1 MTMMRMTRM
10 RTSDSDNNYDDE
22 DDDNNDDNNV
32 DAGQIRGTRTRDE
45 NDDGQ

>member
-1 MTMMRMTRM
+1 MMRMTRM

-22 DDDNNDDNNV
+22 DNDNNDDNNV
-32 DAGQIRGTRTRDE
+32 DAGRIRGTRTRDE

>member
-1 MTMMRMTRM
+1 M
-10 RTSDSDNNYDDE
+10 RTSDSNNNYDDE

-32 DAGQIRGTRTRDE
+32 DAGRISRTRTRDE